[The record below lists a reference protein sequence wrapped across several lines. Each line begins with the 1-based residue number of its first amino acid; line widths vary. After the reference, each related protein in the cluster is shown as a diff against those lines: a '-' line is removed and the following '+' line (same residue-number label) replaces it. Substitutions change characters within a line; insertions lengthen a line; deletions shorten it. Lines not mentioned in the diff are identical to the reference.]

1 MGIYNYIFRCS
12 ITCINCLRAKG
23 YKMKRKNTKIL
34 SKQDEEKLFHCDK
47 YNYQCCQVRDK
58 VFIIILLMAVAFMI
72 GLNMQEVIE
81 AVSK

>member
-1 MGIYNYIFRCS
+1 
-12 ITCINCLRAKG
+12 
-23 YKMKRKNTKIL
+23 MKRPNTKIM
-34 SKQDEEKLFHCDK
+34 SEEDEEKLFHCEK
-47 YNYQCCQVRDK
+47 YNYQCCQMRDK